1 LSIVW
6 IKMLHIVSFAI
17 CSKITTNSLVE
28 MLSLM
33 KGLEIGMLK
42 LDCLRVGVVDSAH
55 CEAEEKY
62 NLFLT
67 PKASIL
73 ESVTSNISLYKT
85 QK

>member
-1 LSIVW
+1 
-6 IKMLHIVSFAI
+6 MR
-17 CSKITTNSLVE
+17 
-28 MLSLM
+28 
-33 KGLEIGMLK
+33 GLEIGMLK

-67 PKASIL
+67 PKTSIR
-73 ESVTSNISLYKT
+73 ESVTSNILLYKA